1 MELQM
6 KPAQKTGVSQR
17 MVESSEIL
25 QMNIAELHQYLE
37 NLSLENPLME
47 LDPPPAE
54 QTYEVQRVTASDEQN
69 RTYERQ
75 DRKDSLDPWNLSTN
89 NTETLSE
96 SLIFQLSGLKLKPS
110 QHRTLEYMILNL
122 EPSGYLEMELA
133 DIAEAVEVPLE
144 EAEKMLQLLQTMEPD
159 GIGARSLPE
168 CLCIQLQKNF
178 PKDETAFAI
187 ARNHLEMLGKNQL
200 PALAKKLH
208 QPLDEILRAC
218 RVIRSLNPRPGASF
232 GDRRYMQYIHPEL
245 IVVKFQGYF
254 DILLSDAALPRIHP
268 NSFYLDMLESHDS
281 DEVTA
286 YLSEKK
292 KQLDWVTQCME
303 QRSKTLLALGR
314 LIVEKQQGFFRNGP
328 GYLSSFN
335 QAEAAALLHIDE
347 STISR
352 TVRDKF
358 LQCSF
363 GIFPLSYFFV
373 QGIED
378 KDTIKRR
385 IRELIKAEDKKHP
398 LSDQKISDRLAAED
412 WNVSKRLVTKY
423 RNELGIREASGRK
436 EF

>member
-1 MELQM
+1 M
-6 KPAQKTGVSQR
+6 KPAQKMGVSQR

-37 NLSLENPLME
+37 NLSLENPLLE

-54 QTYEVQRVTASDEQN
+54 QTYEVQRVTAPDEQN
-69 RTYERQ
+69 RAYERQ

-110 QHRTLEYMILNL
+110 GHRTLEYMILNL

-133 DIAEAVEVPLE
+133 DIAKAVEVPLE

-187 ARNHLEMLGKNQL
+187 ARDYLEMLGKNQL

-208 QPLDEILRAC
+208 KPLDEVLRAC

-292 KQLDWVTQCME
+292 KQLDWITQCME
-303 QRSKTLLALGR
+303 QRNKTLLALGR

-335 QAEAAALLHIDE
+335 QAEAASLLHIDE